1 LSHHDRGDKKSFMKG
16 KTVRKEPPKR
26 KLGADIT
33 QMLDNLK
40 ELEIVILKV
49 TVRITTGLI
58 KIVFGNSLM

>member
-1 LSHHDRGDKKSFMKG
+1 MKG

-40 ELEIVILKV
+40 ELEMVILKV